1 VAKDQTGIGK
11 AAIKETFNAFE
22 PLQRVVAVDNDVN
35 LYDPNDVNW
44 AITTR
49 FNPDR
54 DLILLPN
61 QTGHILNPMVKINPD
76 GTGGTVTKM
85 GIDATAPYPMTDKF
99 RRVGFMNVDLKNYT
113 IDD

>member
-1 VAKDQTGIGK
+1 MGK
-11 AAIKETFNAFE
+11 AAIEETFKAFE
-22 PLQRVVAVDNDVN
+22 PLQRVVAVDKDVN

-61 QTGHILNPMVKINPD
+61 QMGHILNPMVKINPD
-76 GTGGTVTKM
+76 GTGGKVTKM
-85 GIDATAPYPMTDKF
+85 GIDATAPYPMTAKF
-99 RRVGFMNVDLKNYT
+99 RRVGFMQVNLEDYK
-113 IDD
+113 IDE